1 MFLFLDVA
9 SPISEFHLINDKKI
23 IDSIKITN
31 KTDQKLSDLLIPTYL
46 QIDNDYN
53 LSKKLKKLII
63 TIGPGSYTALRVGAS
78 FIAGLSQSMDL
89 PVAVISTKTIYKY
102 LSDNNK
108 QIGIYFESSNNQKFF
123 LYQKNS
129 EYINVKIENQNFV
142 IPELISYIF
151 YNLGLPKF
159 IDNKIK
165 SKMFSIKMN
174 VLENLEKL
182 EFNKNLIIKPI
193 YISNNSILN
202 W

>member
-165 SKMFSIKMN
+165 SEMFSIKMN

-202 W
+202 

>member
-31 KTDQKLSDLLIPTYL
+31 NTDEKLSDLLIPTYL

-89 PVAVISTKTIYKY
+89 PVAVISTSTIYKY
-102 LSDNNK
+102 LSDTNK
-108 QIGIYFESSNNQKFF
+108 KIGIYFESSNNQKFF

-159 IDNKIK
+159 IDSKIK
-165 SKMFSIKMN
+165 SEMFSIKMN
-174 VLENLEKL
+174 VLENLDKL

-193 YISNNSILN
+193 YISNNNILN
-202 W
+202 

>member
-102 LSDNNK
+102 LSDTNK

-142 IPELISYIF
+142 IHELISYIF
-151 YNLGLPKF
+151 YNFGLPKF
-159 IDNKIK
+159 INDKIK
-165 SKMFSIKMN
+165 FEMFSIKMN
-174 VLENLEKL
+174 VLENLHKL
-182 EFNKNLIIKPI
+182 EFNKNLIINPI

-202 W
+202 

>member
-102 LSDNNK
+102 LSDTNK
-108 QIGIYFESSNNQKFF
+108 KIGIYFESSNNQKFF

-129 EYINVKIENQNFV
+129 EYIYVKIENQNFI
-142 IPELISYIF
+142 IPKLISCIF

-159 IDNKIK
+159 IDTKIK
-165 SKMFSIKMN
+165 SEMFSIKMN

-202 W
+202 

>member
-102 LSDNNK
+102 LSDTNK

-165 SKMFSIKMN
+165 SEIFSIKMN
-174 VLENLEKL
+174 VLENLHKL

-202 W
+202 

>member
-31 KTDQKLSDLLIPTYL
+31 KTYQKLSDLLIPTYL

-102 LSDNNK
+102 LSDTNK

-202 W
+202 

>member
-31 KTDQKLSDLLIPTYL
+31 KTDQKLSDLLIPAYL
-46 QIDNDYN
+46 QIDNDYK

-89 PVAVISTKTIYKY
+89 PVAVISTTTIYKH
-102 LSDNNK
+102 LSDTHK
-108 QIGIYFESSNNQKFF
+108 QIGIYFESSNNQTFF
-123 LYQKNS
+123 LYKKNS
-129 EYINVKIENQNFV
+129 KYINVKIENQNFI

-151 YNLGLPKF
+151 YNLDLPKF
-159 IDNKIK
+159 IDTKIK
-165 SKMFSIKMN
+165 SEIFSIKMH
-174 VLENLEKL
+174 VLENLHKL
-182 EFNKNLIIKPI
+182 EFNKNLPIKPI

-202 W
+202 

>member
-31 KTDQKLSDLLIPTYL
+31 KNDQKLSDLLIPAYL
-46 QIDNDYN
+46 QIDNDYK

-89 PVAVISTKTIYKY
+89 PVAVVSNKTIYNY
-102 LSDNNK
+102 LSDTNK
-108 QIGIYFESSNNQKFF
+108 QIAIYFESSNNQKFF
-123 LYQKNS
+123 LYKKNS

-151 YNLGLPKF
+151 YNLSLPNF
-159 IDNKIK
+159 IDDKIK
-165 SKMFSIKMN
+165 SEMFSIKMN
-174 VLENLEKL
+174 VLENLHKL

-202 W
+202 

>member
-102 LSDNNK
+102 LSDTNK

-202 W
+202 

>member
-46 QIDNDYN
+46 KIDNDYN

-89 PVAVISTKTIYKY
+89 PVAVISTKTIFKY

-159 IDNKIK
+159 TDNKIK
-165 SKMFSIKMN
+165 SKMFSIKMH

-202 W
+202 

>member
-31 KTDQKLSDLLIPTYL
+31 KNDQKLSDILIPTYL
-46 QIDNDYN
+46 QIDNDYK

-89 PVAVISTKTIYKY
+89 PVAVVSNNTIYNY
-102 LSDNNK
+102 LSNTNK
-108 QIGIYFESSNNQKFF
+108 QIAIYFESSNNQKFF
-123 LYQKNS
+123 LFKKNS
-129 EYINVKIENQNFV
+129 KYINVKIENQNFV

-151 YNLGLPKF
+151 YNLGLPNF

-165 SKMFSIKMN
+165 SEMFSIKMN

-202 W
+202 

>member
-31 KTDQKLSDLLIPTYL
+31 NTDQKLSDVLIPTYL
-46 QIDNDYN
+46 QIDNDYK

-78 FIAGLSQSMDL
+78 FIAGLSQSMNL
-89 PVAVISTKTIYKY
+89 PVAVISTSTIYKY
-102 LSDNNK
+102 LSDTHK

-123 LYQKNS
+123 LYKKNS
-129 EYINVKIENQNFV
+129 EYINIKIENQNFV
-142 IPELISYIF
+142 IPEFISYIF
-151 YNLGLPKF
+151 YNLSLPKF
-159 IDNKIK
+159 IDTKIK
-165 SKMFSIKMN
+165 SEMFSIKMN
-174 VLENLEKL
+174 VLENLQKL

-202 W
+202 